1 MAHKKFLPSARI
13 FSSPYVYLQPKAQF
27 SGRESLFHPVM
38 KCNVLLLQWH
48 GVGPIQ
54 GFRDASSSCTYPLV
68 TVVAADVIRVILYLS
83 PGTTSSLGPSLNKID
98 TTVAST

>member
-13 FSSPYVYLQPKAQF
+13 FSGPYVYLQPKAQF

-38 KCNVLLLQWH
+38 KCNVLQWL

-54 GFRDASSSCTYPLV
+54 GFRDASSSCTYSIV

-83 PGTTSSLGPSLNKID
+83 PSTTSSLGPSLNKID